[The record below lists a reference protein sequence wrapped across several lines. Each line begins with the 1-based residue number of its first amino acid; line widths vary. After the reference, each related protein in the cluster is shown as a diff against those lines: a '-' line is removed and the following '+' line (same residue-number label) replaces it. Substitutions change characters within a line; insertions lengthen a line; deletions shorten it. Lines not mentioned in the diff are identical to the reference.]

1 MRCVHTF
8 SLPSSHRRCS
18 RSSRKLADAR
28 NYNCSR
34 IYREWSEDVEYEKK
48 RRRRTTKGGRAT
60 SMKDRQE
67 RGRRSHYYYSRWR
80 RDQIDGINSDVS
92 RITQYP
98 PTQRRGRRAGK
109 RSGSETKSP
118 IKETQQR
125 QDGKKWG
132 REGAPGTKRERGRE
146 RKCSQKRR
154 YKKENERK
162 WKKRKEKKRKE
173 KRDEEKIIVEVTMG
187 SNYLCLGNPAVQ
199 WWFH

>member
-132 REGAPGTKRERGRE
+132 REGAPGTKRERTGE
-146 RKCSQKRR
+146 KVQPKEKIQK
-154 YKKENERK
+154 RK
-162 WKKRKEKKRKE
+162 WKKRKEKKKETRK
-173 KRDEEKIIVEVTMG
+173 KSSLK
-187 SNYLCLGNPAVQ
+187 
-199 WWFH
+199 